1 MIEYITSLFN
11 ITAPIPSYAVRL
23 LVLFAAA
30 VLAHEVAVR
39 AVIPILHSAGG
50 KAKTPHGEIIAR
62 RRVIK
67 RVFHLIPAAVVSAG
81 LPMILDASAELYSA
95 ITRVVNLYCV
105 IIGFV
110 IYDAVLNVALDIYN
124 LREKAK
130 SVSITG
136 IVQALKVAGAFLVVI
151 VAVALLAGKSPVY
164 FLSGLGAFTAILLLI
179 FKDAILGLVAGIQL
193 STMDL
198 VRKGDWIEIPKHGAD
213 GMVEDISLTT
223 VKVRNW
229 DRTLVAVPAYD
240 LIVSSF
246 KNWRTMFEG
255 GGRRIKRSMRFDIN
269 SVRFLALED
278 FERLRKIKLIKPYL
292 EEKHAEIEEYNKG
305 CFSGADLAV
314 PVNGRR
320 LTNVGTY
327 RAYCDAYLRQHPGVH
342 KELMIMVRLLEPT
355 EFGLP
360 LEIYAFTND
369 VRWPF
374 YEKIQAD
381 IFDHLIAILPEF
393 GLKAYQR

>member
-1 MIEYITSLFN
+1 MIEYITSQLN
-11 ITAPIPSYAVRL
+11 IDDAMQPILIRLLILIGAALIVHQIALRAVVPVLYAV
-23 LVLFAAA
+23 
-30 VLAHEVAVR
+30 
-39 AVIPILHSAGG
+39 GG
-50 KAKTPHGEIIAR
+50 KSKTPYGEIIAR
-62 RRVIK
+62 RKIINRI
-67 RVFHLIPAAVVSAG
+67 FHLIPAAIIASG
-81 LPMILDASAELYSA
+81 LRLIFEESSEIYILISKVIHLYY
-95 ITRVVNLYCV
+95 VF
-105 IIGFV
+105 IGLLV
-110 IYDAVLNVALDIYN
+110 YDAVLKIAFDIYN
-124 LREKAK
+124 LHEKSK

-136 IVQALKVAGAFLVVI
+136 IIQALQVTGVFLAVI
-151 VAVALLAGKSPVY
+151 SAIALLADKSPVY

-269 SVRFLALED
+269 SVRFLAKED

-292 EEKHAEIEEYNKG
+292 EEKHAEIEEYNKE
-305 CFSGADLAV
+305 CFSGADLSV

-369 VRWPF
+369 VRWPC

-381 IFDHLIAILPEF
+381 IFDHLIAVLPEF